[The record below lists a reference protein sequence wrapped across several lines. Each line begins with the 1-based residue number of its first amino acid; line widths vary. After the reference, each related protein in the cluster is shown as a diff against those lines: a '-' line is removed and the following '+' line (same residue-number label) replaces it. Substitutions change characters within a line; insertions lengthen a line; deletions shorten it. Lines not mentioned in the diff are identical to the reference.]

1 MNAPKIPR
9 ELQIKL
15 CRDADGTILPT
26 RSNLIVALEY
36 LHVQVELRKRV
47 VKISGV
53 QRRPEFE
60 NWNPMVARQL
70 KADLAS
76 TCGFKLPYKILK
88 RFIVDIA
95 VDSSSVPLPA

>member
-1 MNAPKIPR
+1 LTSGAFS
-9 ELQIKL
+9 
-15 CRDADGTILPT
+15 GSTTIV
-26 RSNLIVALEY
+26 RSFGSLRY

-47 VKISGV
+47 LKISGV
-53 QRRPEFE
+53 QSRPHFE
-60 NWNPMVARQL
+60 DWNPTVARQL

-76 TCGFKLPYKILK
+76 ICGFKLPYKILK